1 MHTIMITVETE
12 NYNHISQDFYNNTI
26 NSLDLALIPC
36 TCGHSGCLIHH
47 GVYKRSIQLAD
58 TLITLSVI
66 RIYCKECGHTHAL
79 LLSSMVPYFQ
89 IPLQLYVNTI
99 IAAEHQTGFASLL
112 DGRVCVRTVTGGI
125 PLFDRFVQA
134 GFRMFLTL
142 FQAVHAD

>member
-1 MHTIMITVETE
+1 
-12 NYNHISQDFYNNTI
+12 
-26 NSLDLALIPC
+26 
-36 TCGHSGCLIHH
+36 
-47 GVYKRSIQLAD
+47 
-58 TLITLSVI
+58 
-66 RIYCKECGHTHAL
+66 
-79 LLSSMVPYFQ
+79 MVPYFQ

-112 DGRVCVRTVTGGI
+112 DGRVCVDENNLKSILRNYRLTGGI